1 MTTGCTPTR
10 CAVLVGT
17 CDDVTH
23 LGLPDTKRQECD
35 RVQNATLQNALA
47 NTRLTPQSYCHQR
60 VPQGQTSKE
69 RKGRL
74 LKTTCLWCGV
84 FSQRKLAI
92 SIKRRHV
99 ESRGI

>member
-1 MTTGCTPTR
+1 MKRTQLEL
-10 CAVLVGT
+10 VLTVFCLVLSSAKGS
-17 CDDVTH
+17 V
-23 LGLPDTKRQECD
+23 
-35 RVQNATLQNALA
+35 A
-47 NTRLTPQSYCHQR
+47 NTRLTPQSYCNQR

-92 SIKRRHV
+92 SIKRRHG
-99 ESRGI
+99 ESRVLLLRCWGRSNTGTADAM